1 MRWLIIALMAMVSG
15 CAPLLS
21 GMADGLSCGGD
32 PMSLLY
38 LQQVRQQ
45 NLQLQQAQSWNN
57 YYQMQRNQSLWNIN
71 QNLQGMRYGY

>member
-1 MRWLIIALMAMVSG
+1 MRWLIIALMLMASG
-15 CAPLLS
+15 CAPFLS
-21 GMADGLSCGGD
+21 GLSDGLSSGGD
-32 PMSLLY
+32 YTSLLY

-45 NLQLQQAQSWNN
+45 NIQLQQAQSWNN